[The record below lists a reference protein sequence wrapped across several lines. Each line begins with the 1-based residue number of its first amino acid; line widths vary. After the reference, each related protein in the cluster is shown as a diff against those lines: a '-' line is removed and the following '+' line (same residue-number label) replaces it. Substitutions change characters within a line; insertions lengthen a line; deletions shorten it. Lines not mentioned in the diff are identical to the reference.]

1 MSESTDLEPSPP
13 AVVPRTELVTLI
25 EAKAHLRVVHEF
37 DDADIELKLRA
48 AEEIAVEFLDRA
60 VFPSVEALTSAVAA
74 GTAGPEPMVCNFMLR
89 AGILLILG
97 DLFANREDT
106 VTGTIATQLP
116 TGARQCLRPLR
127 RMGA

>member
-1 MSESTDLEPSPP
+1 MAELTDLEPSPP
-13 AVVPRTELVTLI
+13 AVAPRTELVTLL
-25 EAKAHLRVVHEF
+25 EAKAHLRVTHDF

-48 AEEIAVEFLDRA
+48 AEEIAVLFLDRA
-60 VFPSVEALTSAVAA
+60 VYPSADALAVAVAA
-74 GTAGPEPMVCNFMLR
+74 GTVGPEPIVCNFMIR

-127 RMGA
+127 RVGC

>member
-1 MSESTDLEPSPP
+1 MAEP
-13 AVVPRTELVTLI
+13 RIELVTLD
-25 EAKAHLRVVHEF
+25 EAKAHLRVTHDF
-37 DDADIELKLRA
+37 DDADITLKLRA
-48 AEEIAVEFLDRA
+48 AEEIAVEFVDRA
-60 VFPSVEALTSAVAA
+60 VYPSSDAMAAAVAA
-74 GTAGPEPMVCNFMLR
+74 GDAGPEPMVCNFMFR

-127 RMGA
+127 RMGC